1 MPNFTSKK
9 ERNKWYKIYRE
20 KNRLKI
26 RKYNTEYVRNMRKL
40 KAQKRLKD
48 IHS

>member
-20 KNRLKI
+20 KNRIKL
-26 RKYNTEYVRNMRKL
+26 RKYNTEYMRNMRKMKKL
-40 KAQKRLKD
+40 KAKKAK
-48 IHS
+48 